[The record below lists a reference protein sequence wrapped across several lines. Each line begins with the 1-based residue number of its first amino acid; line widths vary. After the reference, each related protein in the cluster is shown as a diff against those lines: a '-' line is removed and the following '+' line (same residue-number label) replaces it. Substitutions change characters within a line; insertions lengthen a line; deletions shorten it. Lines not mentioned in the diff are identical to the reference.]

1 MCGIA
6 GTVRDDGREADPALI
21 ERMCAALEH
30 RGPDARGIH
39 ACGPVGLGIQRLR
52 VVDLEGGDQPVYNED
67 RSVAVVLNGEIYNF
81 RELRRRLE
89 AAGHRFRSDG
99 DTEVIV
105 HLYEEEGVDCVRSLD
120 GMFAFALWDESRRR
134 LLVARDRVGKKPLF
148 YALREGALTFA
159 SELRS
164 LLQDE
169 EIPRDVDEQALDCYL
184 AYGYVPAPL
193 SAFRAVRKLPPAT
206 SMVYEGGR
214 VALQPYWRLDYSR
227 KHAVEDSRELHA
239 PLLETLRRA
248 VRRRLVADVPLG
260 AFLSGGIDSSAVVA
274 AMAQEMGE
282 PVRTFSIGFDS
293 ERFDELEHA
302 REVSRLFGTQHEEL
316 HVTPDAISIAPQIAR
331 HYGEPFADSSAIPSF
346 YLAEMTR
353 RHVTVALNGDGGDES
368 FAGYTR
374 YAANTLAA
382 RLERVPAPL
391 RRLAGGLA
399 ARLPESAEEQSA
411 RNRVR
416 RLGGSLGL
424 DGPSRYERYV
434 SLFDGDRRAQL
445 YSDEYRAALGDS
457 PVAAEA
463 IAGPWREASGP
474 SRLDVLLEVD
484 TRTYL
489 PGDLLT
495 KIDIATMA
503 HSLEARSPFLDPEM
517 MQFAAAIPAAMKL
530 RGMEKKVILRDAL
543 RAWLPETI
551 LDRPKQGFS
560 VPLAEW
566 LRGDLREYS
575 REVLLDPSSLS
586 AGRFRPAA
594 VQGLLDGHLAGEDHS
609 QRIWALMMLELLEG
623 RGAGAAAGGGRGRRL
638 SARARPAQRRG
649 VASVGTAPKGGAS
662 RPSRVIRARRC
673 AAARRLSAPRSEKA
687 IQRSRCRSPI
697 AATKAT
703 RRGGLKCLAAYW
715 LRA

>member
-6 GTVRDDGREADPALI
+6 GCVHADGRSADPVLV

-30 RGPDARGIH
+30 RGPDSRGIH
-39 ACGPVGLGIQRLR
+39 ASGPAGLGIQRLR
-52 VVDLEGGDQPVYNED
+52 VVDIEGGDQPLYNED
-67 RSVAVVLNGEIYNF
+67 KTVAVVLNGEIYNF

-99 DTEVIV
+99 DTETIV
-105 HLYEEEGVDCVRSLD
+105 HLYEEEGIDCVRSLE
-120 GMFAFALWDESRRR
+120 GMFAFALWDESRQR
-134 LLVARDRVGKKPLF
+134 LLIARDRVGKKPLF
-148 YALREGALTFA
+148 YSLRAGGLSFA

-184 AYGYVPAPL
+184 AYGYIPAPL

-214 VALQPYWRLDYSR
+214 VTLDRYWQLDYAH
-227 KHAVEDSRELHA
+227 KHAVADARELHA
-239 PLLETLRRA
+239 PLLETLQRA

-274 AMAQEMGE
+274 AMARETSA

-293 ERFDELEHA
+293 KRFDELEHA
-302 REVSRLFGTQHEEL
+302 RLVAERFGTEHEEL
-316 HVTPDAISIAPQIAR
+316 QVRPDAIAIAPRIAR

-374 YAANTLAA
+374 YAANVLAA
-382 RLERVPAPL
+382 RLERVPLPL
-391 RRLAGGLA
+391 RRLGAGLA
-399 ARLPESAEEQSA
+399 ARLPESPEEQSV

-424 DGPSRYERYV
+424 DGPARYERYV
-434 SLFDGDRRAQL
+434 SLFDSAQRVRL
-445 YSDEYRAALGDS
+445 YSDEQRALLGSSD
-457 PVAAEA
+457 VVAEA
-463 IAGPWREASGP
+463 IAEPWRETSGAD
-474 SRLDVLLEVD
+474 RLDQLLEVD
-484 TRTYL
+484 VRTYL

-517 MQFAAAIPAAMKL
+517 MQFAAAIPAPMKL
-530 RGMEKKVILRDAL
+530 QGMEKKVILRDAL
-543 RAWLPETI
+543 RAWLPDSI

-575 REVLLDPSSLS
+575 REILLDRSSFS
-586 AGRFRPAA
+586 STRFRPGA
-594 VQGLLDGHLAGEDHS
+594 VQELLDGHLAGQDHS
-609 QRIWALMMLELLEG
+609 QRIWALLMLEQWRAEVLEP
-623 RGAGAAAGGGRGRRL
+623 APTAVAA
-638 SARARPAQRRG
+638 
-649 VASVGTAPKGGAS
+649 
-662 RPSRVIRARRC
+662 
-673 AAARRLSAPRSEKA
+673 
-687 IQRSRCRSPI
+687 
-697 AATKAT
+697 
-703 RRGGLKCLAAYW
+703 
-715 LRA
+715 

>member
-6 GTVRDDGREADPALI
+6 GAVHSDGRIADPALV
-21 ERMCAALEH
+21 ERMCAAQEH

-39 ACGPVGLGIQRLR
+39 ASGPAALGIQRLR
-52 VVDLEGGDQPVYNED
+52 VVDVEGGDQPLYNED

-99 DTEVIV
+99 DTETIV

-120 GMFAFALWDESRRR
+120 GMFAFALWDEPRRR

-148 YALREGALTFA
+148 YALREGTLSFA
-159 SELRS
+159 SELRA
-164 LLQDE
+164 LLCDD
-169 EIPRDVDEQALDCYL
+169 EIPRDIDEQALDCYF

-206 SMVYEGGR
+206 SLVYEGGR
-214 VALQPYWRLDYSR
+214 ANLERYWQLDYAQ
-227 KHAVEDSRELHA
+227 KHAVQDAGELHA

-260 AFLSGGIDSSAVVA
+260 AFLSGGIDSSAVAA
-274 AMAQEMGE
+274 AMAQETGE

-302 REVSRLFGTQHEEL
+302 RAVSELFGTEHEEL
-316 HVTPDAISIAPQIAR
+316 QVRPDAVSVAPRIAR

-368 FAGYTR
+368 FAGYSR
-374 YAANTLAA
+374 YAANALAA
-382 RLERVPAPL
+382 RLERVPMPL
-391 RRLAGGLA
+391 RRLGAGLA
-399 ARLPESAEEQSA
+399 ARLPESAEEQST

-416 RLGGSLGL
+416 RLGGALAL
-424 DGPSRYERYV
+424 DGPARYERYV
-434 SLFDGDRRAQL
+434 SLFDSAQRQRL
-445 YSDEYRAALGDS
+445 YSDEYRAALGTTD
-457 PVAAEA
+457 VAAEA
-463 IAGPWREASGP
+463 IAAPWREASG
-474 SRLDVLLEVD
+474 SARLDLLLEVD
-484 TRTYL
+484 VRTYL

-517 MQFAAAIPAAMKL
+517 MQFAASIPAPMKL

-543 RAWLPETI
+543 RAWLPDSI

-566 LRGDLREYS
+566 LRGDLRDYS
-575 REVLLDPSSLS
+575 HEVLLDPGSL
-586 AGRFRPAA
+586 AGERFRPGA
-594 VQGLLDGHLAGEDHS
+594 VRGLLDEHQAGRDHS
-609 QRIWALMMLELLEG
+609 QRIWALMMLEQWRAEVLEQP
-623 RGAGAAAGGGRGRRL
+623 L
-638 SARARPAQRRG
+638 
-649 VASVGTAPKGGAS
+649 VA
-662 RPSRVIRARRC
+662 
-673 AAARRLSAPRSEKA
+673 
-687 IQRSRCRSPI
+687 
-697 AATKAT
+697 
-703 RRGGLKCLAAYW
+703 LAA
-715 LRA
+715 

>member
-1 MCGIA
+1 VCGIA
-6 GTVRDDGREADPALI
+6 GCVHADGRAADPALV

-39 ACGPVGLGIQRLR
+39 ASGPAGLGIQRLR
-52 VVDLEGGDQPVYNED
+52 VVDLEGGDQPIYNED
-67 RSVAVVLNGEIYNF
+67 KTVAVVLNGEIYNF

-89 AAGHRFRSDG
+89 AAGHRFRTDG
-99 DTEVIV
+99 DTETIV

-148 YALREGALTFA
+148 YALREGTLSFA
-159 SELRS
+159 SELRA
-164 LLQDE
+164 LLRDE
-169 EIPRDVDEQALDCYL
+169 EIPHDVDEQALDCYL
-184 AYGYVPAPL
+184 AYGYIPAPL
-193 SAFRAVRKLPPAT
+193 SAFQAVRKLPPAT
-206 SMVYEGGR
+206 SLVYEGGR
-214 VALQPYWRLDYSR
+214 VALERYWQLDYGQ
-227 KHAVEDSRELHA
+227 KHAVKDARQLHA

-293 ERFDELEHA
+293 ERFDELAHA
-302 REVSRLFGTQHEEL
+302 RLISERFGTEHEEL
-316 HVTPDAISIAPQIAR
+316 QVRPDAISIAPRIAR

-374 YAANTLAA
+374 YAANVLAG
-382 RLERVPAPL
+382 RLERVPMPL
-391 RRLAGGLA
+391 RRLGAGLA
-399 ARLPESAEEQSA
+399 ARLPESAEEQGA

-416 RLGGSLGL
+416 RLGGSLAL
-424 DGPSRYERYV
+424 DGPARYERYV
-434 SLFDGDRRAQL
+434 SLFDSTQRARL
-445 YSDEYRAALGDS
+445 YSDEYRAALEDTD
-457 PVAAEA
+457 VVAEA
-463 IAGPWREASGP
+463 IAEPWRQASGT
-474 SRLDVLLEVD
+474 SRLDLLLEVD

-517 MQFAAAIPAAMKL
+517 MQFAASIPAPMKL

-543 RAWLPETI
+543 RAWLPDSI

-566 LRGDLREYS
+566 LRGELREYS
-575 REVLLDPSSLS
+575 REVLLDPASLS
-586 AGRFRPAA
+586 SARFRPAA
-594 VQGLLDGHLAGEDHS
+594 VEELLDGHLAGQDHS
-609 QRIWALMMLELLEG
+609 QRIWALLMLEQWRAEVLE
-623 RGAGAAAGGGRGRRL
+623 RPPAA
-638 SARARPAQRRG
+638 
-649 VASVGTAPKGGAS
+649 VAA
-662 RPSRVIRARRC
+662 
-673 AAARRLSAPRSEKA
+673 
-687 IQRSRCRSPI
+687 
-697 AATKAT
+697 
-703 RRGGLKCLAAYW
+703 
-715 LRA
+715 

>member
-6 GTVRDDGREADPALI
+6 GCVYSDGRAADPALV

-30 RGPDARGIH
+30 RGPDSRGIH
-39 ACGPVGLGIQRLR
+39 ADGPAGLGIQRLR
-52 VVDLEGGDQPVYNED
+52 VVDIEGGDQPIYNED
-67 RSVAVVLNGEIYNF
+67 RTVAVVLNGEIYNF

-99 DTEVIV
+99 DTETIV

-120 GMFAFALWDESRRR
+120 GMFAFALWDQSRRR

-148 YALREGALTFA
+148 YSLREGGLSFA
-159 SELRS
+159 SELRA
-164 LLQDE
+164 LLRDE

-184 AYGYVPAPL
+184 AYGYIPAPL
-193 SAFRAVRKLPPAT
+193 SAFQGVRKLPPAT

-214 VALQPYWRLDYSR
+214 VTLERYWQLDYAR
-227 KHAVEDSRELHA
+227 KHAVGEARELHA

-274 AMAQEMGE
+274 AMAQETGE

-293 ERFDELEHA
+293 ERFDELDHA
-302 REVSRLFGTQHEEL
+302 RLVSERFGTEHEEL
-316 HVTPDAISIAPQIAR
+316 QVRPDAISIAPRIAR

-374 YAANTLAA
+374 YAANALAA
-382 RLERVPAPL
+382 RFDGVPMPL
-391 RRLAGGLA
+391 RRLGAGLA
-399 ARLPESAEEQSA
+399 ARVPESAEEQSA

-416 RLGGSLGL
+416 RLGGSLAL
-424 DGPSRYERYV
+424 DGPARYERYV
-434 SLFDGDRRAQL
+434 SLFDSTQRARL
-445 YSDEYRAALGDS
+445 YSDEYRRALGSTD
-457 PVAAEA
+457 VVAEA
-463 IAGPWREASGP
+463 IAEPWREASGA

-517 MQFAAAIPAAMKL
+517 MQFAAAIPAPMKL

-543 RAWLPETI
+543 RAWLPDSI

-566 LRGDLREYS
+566 LRGELRDYS
-575 REVLLDPSSLS
+575 REILLDSGSFS
-586 AGRFRPAA
+586 RERFRPGA
-594 VQGLLDGHLAGEDHS
+594 VRELLDGHLAGQDHS
-609 QRIWALMMLELLEG
+609 QRIWALLMLEQWRAEVLE
-623 RGAGAAAGGGRGRRL
+623 RPLAMSTAA
-638 SARARPAQRRG
+638 
-649 VASVGTAPKGGAS
+649 
-662 RPSRVIRARRC
+662 
-673 AAARRLSAPRSEKA
+673 
-687 IQRSRCRSPI
+687 
-697 AATKAT
+697 
-703 RRGGLKCLAAYW
+703 
-715 LRA
+715 